1 MNGKIKAMMKSLIA
15 FILSLTLASPA
26 FAGDEEISDEGTLN
40 PDEMSLSNS
49 LARAARGDV
58 NMVICSQGYVL
69 TKKGDHKDAR
79 ALFEACAAKG
89 WTASMTWMAYMEQ
102 NGFGADEEAAQSAE
116 WDRRAAEKG
125 DPIGQFNYGLN
136 LLRGYGVEQDLIAG
150 QDLINQAADAGVEA
164 AQQLKDADYDP
175 RAVTPDADEWKF
187 EKRLY

>member
-1 MNGKIKAMMKSLIA
+1 MIRSIA
-15 FILSLTLASPA
+15 ILILSVIFTSPV
-26 FAGDEEISDEGTLN
+26 FADSEHISDEGTLN

-79 ALFEACAAKG
+79 ALFEACASKG

-102 NGFGADEEAAQSAE
+102 NGFGADEDANQSAE

-136 LLRGYGVEQDLIAG
+136 LLRGYGVDQDLIAG
-150 QDLINQAADAGVEA
+150 QEFINKAASAGVKA

-175 RAVTPDADEWKF
+175 RAVTPDTDEWKF